1 MKSFIRILEGQLF
14 FRIKQISEIPLYLSC
29 PLTNISS
36 SCLGAIC
43 RFGLIQLLN
52 IDYLQ
57 SYSSQKNKNG
67 YFYRQLFFFSC
78 CSLYIF
84 FFKFFFYNIIY
95 TTLSKR
101 YNCIQI
107 GRQSKMI
114 YLKIQT
120 AQKRNL
126 HAAICAIIEKLIST
140 GRKQLKTNVL
150 LMLFRLYNH
159 ATLVD

>member
-1 MKSFIRILEGQLF
+1 MVTFIG
-14 FRIKQISEIPLYLSC
+14 
-29 PLTNISS
+29 
-36 SCLGAIC
+36 
-43 RFGLIQLLN
+43 
-52 IDYLQ
+52 
-57 SYSSQKNKNG
+57 SYS
-67 YFYRQLFFFSC
+67 FSVVVVYI
-78 CSLYIF
+78 YIF
-84 FFKFFFYNIIY
+84 LICFFYNIIY

-140 GRKQLKTNVL
+140 GRK
-150 LMLFRLYNH
+150 
-159 ATLVD
+159 

>member
-1 MKSFIRILEGQLF
+1 MKSFIRILEGQPF

-57 SYSSQKNKNG
+57 SYSSQKKWLLLSVVIL
-67 YFYRQLFFFSC
+67 FQLLQFIQFF
-78 CSLYIF
+78 LI
-84 FFKFFFYNIIY
+84 FFYNIIY

-126 HAAICAIIEKLIST
+126 HAAICAITEKLIST
-140 GRKQLKTNVL
+140 GRKQLKTYVL
-150 LMLFRLYNH
+150 LMIFELYNH
-159 ATLVD
+159 VTLVD